1 MTIFSLT
8 QLANQLKS
16 DKGNEYKC
24 AHHYTLHYEKIFTD
38 KIFSDEFSLLEIGLN
53 RDDCNDLPSLKM
65 YRQYLPKAKLYGFD
79 IRHEFAAFNSMD
91 FAITIGDQSSVA
103 DLRKLKNHSYEI
115 IIDDGSHASS
125 HQQISLREL
134 WPTVASGGYYVIE
147 DLHWQPFQEDCAK
160 TVDLARSWMEGEMVL
175 GSYLSHSWMSQFEK
189 EIESIQLLPSA
200 SKLYSSELASQAFLV
215 LKKK

>member
-16 DKGNEYKC
+16 DKGSEYKC
-24 AHHYTLHYEKIFTD
+24 AHHYTLHYEKIFAD
-38 KIFSDEFSLLEIGLN
+38 EIFSNRFSLLEIGLN
-53 RDDCNDLPSLKM
+53 RDDCSDLPSLKM
-65 YRQYLPKAKLYGFD
+65 YKQYLPKAKLYGFD
-79 IRHEFAAFNSMD
+79 IRHEFAAFNGMD
-91 FAITIGDQSSVA
+91 FTIVIGDQSSPA
-103 DLRKLKNHSYEI
+103 DLRKLKDRSYEI

-147 DLHWQPFQEDCAK
+147 DLHWQPFQENCIK
-160 TVDLARSWMEGEMVL
+160 TVDLARSWINGKMEL
-175 GSYLSHSWMSQFEK
+175 GSHLPCSWMSQFEK

-200 SKLYSSELASQAFLV
+200 SKLHSSELTNQAFLV